1 MRSLEDAMKLY
12 ERREKHP
19 RGILTL
25 SLQMRQSLYGTET
38 EERKKRQI
46 RTLMCRGVLSEREYS
61 KALPH
66 IRAQHP
72 RSAYRPGADYFRCY
86 LSKATS
92 NVMNRLTSRYKN
104 EAARKEFYT
113 RLAAIAEAIHLC
125 DSHETIANLFEER
138 PSDELIDLV
147 LRETATLVKS
157 DFDVDEKLK
166 EGLEAGRRE
175 LSEFM
180 SGVRDLTGLEW
191 EESEKY
197 DRRLTLVSFFDPW
210 YSEDERTQRWGV
222 MCYSNPTTL
231 NISPPLMLFDA
242 MRRSVIAREA
252 VNLFTPRIADSV
264 PKLYEQSE
272 YLATKLLRDRYEGE
286 FWLFARH
293 GLREETKRSGISGV
307 SDFFS
312 YYESFVGDDLYRLIW
327 SRLKEMTRLSLRISS
342 LSEYGRIL
350 DAIAARP
357 VRVKLEEREIELFKT
372 LSIRPDMPLSQL
384 ARSINAS
391 IPTTTKIMQRL
402 RQKACL
408 RFFIL
413 SNDRALGLEEY
424 LLLIKTDQPDRL
436 PFALWS
442 IPYCRDIYRLYG
454 SMDYFVVVNVPTAKE
469 GFLDKLKVTLR
480 ESSLA
485 SQIVTVVSTA
495 DYSNTSLDYWDP
507 TESVWHVHW
516 DSWGAGL
523 AKALS
528 EHQLSHEVYTLGRRV
543 DRVKIDG
550 LDLRIMEQMEYDCRK
565 SYSDIG
571 KALGISG
578 AYVSRKASR
587 LLRNQVFRP
596 IMKPFKIGAEEY
608 GLVTISCDIAYIPPI
623 VNCLHKLPAWRGA
636 IVTGDFNGLLA
647 QIGVPSGELNQLF
660 MILDDR
666 LVKSGVAKC
675 VFHVVGMWSSLRR
688 WHHTSLYSKGRGWRF
703 DEEEYLEAVS
713 HYAK

>member
-1 MRSLEDAMKLY
+1 MRNLEDAMKLY
-12 ERREKHP
+12 ERRKKP
-19 RGILTL
+19 PTGILTF
-25 SLQMRQSLYGTET
+25 SLQMRQSLYGTEI

-46 RTLMCRGVLSEREYS
+46 RTLMCRGVLGEREYS
-61 KALPH
+61 KALPDK
-66 IRAQHP
+66 RVQRP
-72 RSAYRPGADYFRCY
+72 RSAYRPSADYFRCY
-86 LSKATS
+86 LSKAIS

-113 RLAAIAEAIHLC
+113 RLAAIAEATHLC
-125 DSHETIANLFEER
+125 DSHEAIANLFEDR

-157 DFDVDEKLK
+157 DFNADEKLK
-166 EGLEAGRRE
+166 EGLEAGHRE

-231 NISPPLMLFDA
+231 NISPPLMFFDA
-242 MRRSVIAREA
+242 LRRSVIAREA
-252 VNLFTPRIADSV
+252 VNLFTPHIADSV
-264 PKLYEQSE
+264 PRLYEQSE
-272 YLATKLLRDRYEGE
+272 YLATKLLHDRYERE
-286 FWLFARH
+286 FWFFARH
-293 GLREETKRSGISGV
+293 GLREETKTRDLAGV
-307 SDFFS
+307 SDFFG

-327 SRLKEMTRLSLRISS
+327 SRLKEMTRLSLQVSS

-357 VRVKLEEREIELFKT
+357 IRVKLEEREVELFKT

-384 ARSINAS
+384 ARSIRAS
-391 IPTTTKIMQRL
+391 IPTTTKTMQKL
-402 RQKACL
+402 KQKACL

-413 SNDRALGLEEY
+413 SNDRTLGLEEY
-424 LLLIKTDQPDRL
+424 LLLIKTDQPERL

-454 SMDYFVVVNVPTAKE
+454 STDYFVVINVPTGKE
-469 GFLDKLKVTLR
+469 GFLDKLKMTLR
-480 ESSLA
+480 ENSLA
-485 SQIVTVVSTA
+485 SEIVTVVSTA
-495 DYSNTSLDYWDP
+495 DYSNTSFEYWDP
-507 TESVWHVHW
+507 KESVWHVHW

-523 AKALS
+523 SKALS
-528 EHQLSHEVYTLGRRV
+528 EHQFSHQAQLVGRRA
-543 DRVKIDG
+543 DKVKIDE
-550 LDLRIMEQMEYDCRK
+550 LDLKIMEQMEYDCRK

-571 KALGISG
+571 KALDISG
-578 AYVSRKASR
+578 AYVSRKVSR
-587 LLRNQVFRP
+587 LVRNQVFRP
-596 IMKPFKIGAEEY
+596 IVKPFKIGAEEY
-608 GLVTISCDIAYIPPI
+608 GLVTVSCDSVYIPPI
-623 VNCLHKLPAWRGA
+623 VDSFDKLPAWRGA
-636 IVTGDFNGLLA
+636 IVRGDFDGLLA

-660 MILDDR
+660 MVLDDR
-666 LVKSGVAKC
+666 LVKRGTAKC

-688 WHHTSLYSKGRGWRF
+688 WHPRSLYSKERGWRF
-703 DEEEYLEAVS
+703 DEEAYLEVVS
-713 HYAK
+713 RYTK